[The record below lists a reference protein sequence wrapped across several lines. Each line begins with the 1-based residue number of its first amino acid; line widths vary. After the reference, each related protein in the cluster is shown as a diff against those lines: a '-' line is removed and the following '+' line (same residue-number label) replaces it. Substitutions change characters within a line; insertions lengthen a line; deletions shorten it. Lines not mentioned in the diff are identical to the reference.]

1 MTVCEFSCFMSGQL
15 LQNERVSIFN
25 TDYWR
30 LFPAFAVAL
39 AMASE
44 GCTSVQLVADY
55 NKKIDDGV
63 TELQKKTD
71 TLLVKLERQPE
82 PYSKHTPFYDDA
94 KVQLSL
100 LKTRADAIA
109 LNSLTSSQ
117 IDLLKSS
124 FTEMEANDK
133 KGNLDRDTIPGVQD
147 ALDRQFTSILKL
159 EEAKKRA
166 EKAPA
171 TTKSS

>member
-1 MTVCEFSCFMSGQL
+1 MTC
-15 LQNERVSIFN
+15 
-25 TDYWR
+25 D
-30 LFPAFAVAL
+30 
-39 AMASE
+39 

-63 TELQKKTD
+63 TDLQKKTD

-82 PYSKHTPFYDDA
+82 PYSKHTGFYDDA

-171 TTKSS
+171 ATKSS